1 MACSSKASPTIK
13 SERPLLSI
21 FLMKALT
28 SKTSPYIRCSPTGG
42 VNAGASENCKK
53 SSKID
58 VGARSERVPA
68 CDMILVAI
76 LKRFLQILDGF
87 WKGSGGI
94 LEELWRDSK

>member
-1 MACSSKASPTIK
+1 MGGQSDEK
-13 SERPLLSI
+13 SRKHSVAKSDFFEHRFSCDFLIDFGDFGSI
-21 FLMKALT
+21 L
-28 SKTSPYIRCSPTGG
+28 GG
-42 VNAGASENCKK
+42 PGASENCKK
-53 SSKID
+53 SLKID

-94 LEELWRDSK
+94 LEGLWRDNK

>member
-1 MACSSKASPTIK
+1 M
-13 SERPLLSI
+13 R
-21 FLMKALT
+21 FLIDFGDFGWIL
-28 SKTSPYIRCSPTGG
+28 GG
-42 VNAGASENCKK
+42 PGASENCKK
-53 SSKID
+53 SLKID

-94 LEELWRDSK
+94 LEGFWGDNK

>member
-1 MACSSKASPTIK
+1 MRFFIDFGDFG
-13 SERPLLSI
+13 SI
-21 FLMKALT
+21 L
-28 SKTSPYIRCSPTGG
+28 GG
-42 VNAGASENCKK
+42 PGASENCKK
-53 SSKID
+53 SLKID

-94 LEELWRDSK
+94 LEGLWRDSKSL